1 MNPVLVPVPCW
12 MTSPGAT
19 PHAPDMGNPI
29 AGWAQRYMRGIPV
42 CRLAESLTGVG
53 IGTSAEN
60 FAGLAA
66 VEIASVLKASR
77 HFITP
82 MRQLNQFG
90 ADGKLPSNVPP
101 RPRALRITVRGPDH
115 FSGGRAASG
124 KQRNFRSFQRQL
136 QKQNP
141 ALGRAGGGYGLAIL
155 LNSRISASSRFSS
168 MFRARSCWSTP
179 PL

>member
-1 MNPVLVPVPCW
+1 
-12 MTSPGAT
+12 
-19 PHAPDMGNPI
+19 
-29 AGWAQRYMRGIPV
+29 MREIPV
-42 CRLAESLTGVG
+42 CRLAESLAGVG

-90 ADGKLPSNVPP
+90 ADGKLATAVPL

-115 FSGGRAASG
+115 FSGGRSLAAANTETFAVS
-124 KQRNFRSFQRQL
+124 
-136 QKQNP
+136 
-141 ALGRAGGGYGLAIL
+141 
-155 LNSRISASSRFSS
+155 SASSKAKTRRWAGLVVVMQVQAANAFAA
-168 MFRARSCWSTP
+168 MP
-179 PL
+179 